1 MYVLDIASAI
11 KKIPVNEIR
20 DFIFEDYYK
29 ELIFLRKTVI
39 IQWNIRKKI
48 FKMFAIKL
56 KEKIPNPLSAKEC
69 YQSFI
74 RKESTES
81 VKQSNMIVWTTI

>member
-56 KEKIPNPLSAKEC
+56 KEKNT
-69 YQSFI
+69 QS
-74 RKESTES
+74 S
-81 VKQSNMIVWTTI
+81 QC

>member
-48 FKMFAIKL
+48 FKMFAIKS
-56 KEKIPNPLSAKEC
+56 KEKIPNTLNAKER

-74 RKESTES
+74 RKESTDS